1 MFLSARWYRDRDF
14 LRTKE
19 GFFFCVVGPYHPD
32 DRVIGYLKYLPS
44 RTGKWSSGKHR
55 FKRVMETYTIPT
67 LLETFE
73 LLKNSHAHY
82 LFFSPVYNITM
93 SGVPHEYIVEHFK
106 GEEKL
111 AELFSR
117 VELDSLQEKAARFVS
132 WLSQLS
138 DVPSRSF
145 GVTGSIL
152 LGIHNPFFSDM
163 DITVYGARHG
173 HKVKEALTEVRSSP
187 PKSGYRFLEGE
198 RLERWFGN
206 KTQNHPLSLASA
218 RLIFR
223 RKWNL
228 GTFDGTLLSVHP
240 VKREEELKERY
251 GDRRFN
257 PTATVTLQAVVADC
271 TDSIFLPSVYG
282 VRQVEVKER
291 IEANI
296 EEVVSYEG
304 LYDSLAEVGEKI
316 EAKGKLEHVL
326 DCRTKREYERVLVG
340 SPEGKG
346 REYIKPIA

>member
-1 MFLSARWYRDRDF
+1 MFLNTRWYRDRDF
-14 LRTKE
+14 LRTRE

-44 RTGKWSSGKHR
+44 RTGKWSSGERR
-55 FKRVMETYTIPT
+55 FKRVMEIYNIPT

-73 LLKNSHAHY
+73 LLKSSYAHY
-82 LFFSPVYNITM
+82 LFFSQVYNITM
-93 SGVPHEYIVEHFK
+93 SAVPHECVVEHFK
-106 GEEKL
+106 GEERL
-111 AELFSR
+111 AELFR
-117 VELDSLQEKAARFVS
+117 AEEPDSLQEKAVRFVS

-138 DVPSRSF
+138 DVPPGSF

-163 DITVYGARHG
+163 DITVYGTKNS
-173 HKVKEALTEVRSSP
+173 HKVRNALTGMRPSP
-187 PKSGYRFLEGE
+187 SKSDFRFLEGE
-198 RLERWFGN
+198 RLERWFEN
-206 KTQNHPLSLASA
+206 KTRNHPLSLADA
-218 RLIFR
+218 RVIFR

-228 GTFDGTLLSVHP
+228 GTFDGTLVSVHP

-251 GDRRFN
+251 GDKRFD
-257 PTATVTLQAVVADC
+257 PAPAVALRAVVEDC
-271 TDSIFLPSVYG
+271 TDSIFLPSVYR
-282 VRQVEVKER
+282 VRQVEVRER

-326 DCRTKREYERVLVG
+326 DCRTNREYDRVLIG
-340 SPEGKG
+340 SPEGRGK
-346 REYIKPIA
+346 EYVKPIA